1 MSDKAISIH
10 LIEGGRRPKPVSNT
24 SKPHKGKGKLAKQ
37 MKALHWRRLA
47 HSATLKSLSSGDN
60 PMGWKTP
67 GSMNQHK

>member
-47 HSATLKSLSSGDN
+47 GI
-60 PMGWKTP
+60 
-67 GSMNQHK
+67 Q